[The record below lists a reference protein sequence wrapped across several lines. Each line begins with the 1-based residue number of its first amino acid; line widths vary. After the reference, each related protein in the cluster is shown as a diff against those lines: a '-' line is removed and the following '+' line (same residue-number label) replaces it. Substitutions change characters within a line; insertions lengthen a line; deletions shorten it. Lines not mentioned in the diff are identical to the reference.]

1 MKFRK
6 SILIASLALAAPPI
20 LHANPFFFSGT
31 DFGAWNPDNSNNWN
45 GNPPGFGNTAD
56 VIFDGNILDTYGT
69 WLGNGDRT
77 IRSIT
82 FSNIAQQLEIRTNN
96 NATTARQLRYAADS
110 GNATITV
117 NSTVTAPIIIGAVGG
132 LDGSNNGTQR
142 LDSNLDIIHN
152 GSALLTM
159 RRPINESGG
168 SWGITTSGS
177 GTVLF
182 NGSLNYTGVTTISGG
197 TLEINTGTPMT
208 GNIVNNASF
217 VSSGA
222 TNRSLAGDISG
233 TGSLTIRGGHALTL
247 TGTNNFAGGII
258 LEAGDLNA
266 GAANI
271 GSGIVTFAGN
281 GNVARWF
288 IPDGSVI
295 ANDILFADGSTNN
308 KVIGVATP
316 TSHAELTGTIT
327 FAADS
332 TTTGTSRIAPVGS
345 TIVISGIMTGDGTGG
360 YAKRNNGTVVITG
373 TDNDYTG
380 PTTIV
385 DAGTLLVDGSIQS
398 DVFFGENLDGSSTS
412 ATNGTLGGS
421 GLINAN
427 VTTQSESNL
436 SPGGTSN
443 AGVNTHTAAT
453 LSIGGNLDISRSA
466 AGLGLITMQL
476 GIDSDLIDLTGGSGA
491 LTIGNGVLGFGDFN
505 FIAEAGFGDGGIG
518 SFHTLIASN
527 NPIIGTLDTTDLTG
541 VISGFDVQLGFSDTG
556 NDLILTVIPE
566 PSAALYGLLLGL
578 GLLRRRRR

>member
-6 SILIASLALAAPPI
+6 SIVIATLALAGPSI

-31 DFGAWNPDNSNNWN
+31 EFGAWNPDNANNWN

-56 VIFDGNILDTYGT
+56 IIFDGDILDTYGT

-77 IRSIT
+77 VRSLT

-117 NSTVTAPIIIGAVGG
+117 NSTVTAPIIIGAQA
-132 LDGSNNGTQR
+132 GSNDNGSQR
-142 LDSNLDIIHN
+142 LDSNLDIIHD

-197 TLEINTGTPMT
+197 TLEINTATPMS

-217 VSSGA
+217 VSSGGG
-222 TNRSLAGDISG
+222 NRTLGGDISG
-233 TGSLTIRGGHALTL
+233 TGSLTKRGTHVLNL
-247 TGTNNFAGGII
+247 TGANTFADGII
-258 LEAGDLNA
+258 FEAGDLNA

-271 GSGIVTFAGN
+271 GSGGVTFAGT
-281 GNVARWF
+281 GDTARWF

-295 ANDILFADGSTNN
+295 ANDILFADGATSN
-308 KVIGVATP
+308 KVIGVETAT
-316 TSHAELTGTIT
+316 SQAELTGTIT
-327 FAADS
+327 FADDS
-332 TTTGTSRIAPVGS
+332 TTTGTSRIAPVGG
-345 TIVISGIMTGDGTGG
+345 TIVISGKMTGDGSGG

-385 DAGTLLVDGSIQS
+385 DAGTLLVNGSIQS
-398 DVFFGENLDGSSTS
+398 DVSFGENLDGSSTS
-412 ATNGTLGGS
+412 GTNGTLGGS

-427 VTTQSESNL
+427 VTTQSDSNL
-436 SPGGTSN
+436 SPGGASN

-453 LSIGGNLDISRSA
+453 LFIGGNLDISLSA
-466 AGLGLITMQL
+466 AGSGLIAMQL
-476 GIDSDLIDLTGGSGA
+476 GTVSDLIDLTGGSGA
-491 LTIGNGVLGFGDFN
+491 LTIGSGVLGFGDFN

-518 SFHTLIASN
+518 SSYTLIASN
-527 NPIIGTLDTTDLTG
+527 NPIIGNFDTTDLTG
-541 VISGFDVQLGFSDTG
+541 TISGFDVMLGLSDTG
-556 NDLILTVIPE
+556 NNLILTVIPE
-566 PSAALYGLLLGL
+566 PAAALLGGLGLLT
-578 GLLRRRRR
+578 LLRRRR